1 MKVSIIIP
9 VYNVSAYIER
19 CLLSVLN
26 QTWQELEVIAVDDC
40 TPDNS
45 VEIMEKV
52 VASHPRGDMVKIMR
66 HKVNRGLSAAR
77 NTGTCAATGEYVY
90 YLDSDDFISEDCI
103 ALLAEMAI
111 EHKPD
116 FVIGAYQP
124 VGGKCW
130 ALPLRLPTGVLY
142 GNWRIMSS
150 FVRDEWYVMACN
162 KLIRLSF
169 IFDNEIFFQIG
180 ITAEDEYWSFKVACA
195 VRKMCVVDKITY
207 YYVMHPSS
215 IVHTPS
221 RNNLDSRV
229 AIVARTYDYIIAMYL
244 SDNPLVNRYFEQLK
258 ERSFEF
264 VMRDEE
270 KSFHRQSYRIFR
282 EIKFLSPVKL
292 LIGMGIGWKQRFLNV
307 HYILPVSLGYHYYK
321 TLVHGKMS
329 LVRLK
334 WRLQKMHHG

>member
-26 QTWQELEVIAVDDC
+26 QTWQELEVVVVDDC

-45 VEIMEKV
+45 MEIVNAV
-52 VASHPRGDMVKIMR
+52 VASHPRGEIVKIM
-66 HKVNRGLSAAR
+66 HHNVNRGLSAAR

-90 YLDSDDFISEDCI
+90 YLDSDDYVSEDCI
-103 ALLAEMAI
+103 TSLAEMATA
-111 EHKPD
+111 HKPD
-116 FVIGAYQP
+116 FVIGNYQP

-130 ALPLRLPTGVLY
+130 ALPLRLPTGILY
-142 GNWRIMSS
+142 GNWRIMSA
-150 FVRDEWYVMACN
+150 FVRDEWYVMAWN

-169 IFDNEIFFQIG
+169 IFENEIFFQFG

-195 VRKMCVVDKITY
+195 VRKMCVVDKVTY
-207 YYVMHPSS
+207 FYVMQPDS

-229 AIVARTYDYIIAMYL
+229 AVVARTYDYIISMYL

-258 ERSFEF
+258 ERSFETI
-264 VMRDEE
+264 VRDEDT
-270 KSFHRQSYRIFR
+270 SYHRQSYRIFR
-282 EIKFLSPVKL
+282 EIKLLSPTKL
-292 LIGMGIGWKQRFLNV
+292 LFGMGVGLKQRVLNV
-307 HYILPVSLGYHYYK
+307 HYMLPKPMGYHYYK
-321 TLVHGKMS
+321 ALVRGKM
-329 LVRLK
+329 LLIWLK
-334 WRLQKMHHG
+334 WRLNAGKL